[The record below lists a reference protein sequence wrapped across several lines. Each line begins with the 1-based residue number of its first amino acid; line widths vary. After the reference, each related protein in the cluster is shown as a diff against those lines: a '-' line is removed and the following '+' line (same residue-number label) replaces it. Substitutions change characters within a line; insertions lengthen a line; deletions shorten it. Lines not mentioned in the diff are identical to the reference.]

1 MLTGGCYTGLMPQLK
16 KVWLNYFAYFEAEQN
31 TLVFSGDHTQIAGVS
46 NQLSDRKESP
56 EANLGSES
64 FII

>member
-1 MLTGGCYTGLMPQLK
+1 MPQLK

-31 TLVFSGDHTQIAGVS
+31 TLVFLGDHTQIAGVS
-46 NQLSDRKESP
+46 NQLYDRKESP